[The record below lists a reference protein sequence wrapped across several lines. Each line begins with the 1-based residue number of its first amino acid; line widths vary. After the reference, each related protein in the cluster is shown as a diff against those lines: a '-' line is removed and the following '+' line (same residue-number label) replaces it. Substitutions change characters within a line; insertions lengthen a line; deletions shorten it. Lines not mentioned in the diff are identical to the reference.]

1 MDDSVFVLNL
11 EPGIRPLAEKIGAF
25 RPFRHDAFIGH
36 RRDCLEKGSFPRP
49 REGPTTANG
58 QVEEPL

>member
-25 RPFRHDAFIGH
+25 RPV
-36 RRDCLEKGSFPRP
+36 SP
-49 REGPTTANG
+49 
-58 QVEEPL
+58 